1 MSSPSVP
8 LLATHA
14 NCLPVGTRVADF
26 EIIGLIGEGGFGI
39 VYLARDTSLDRIV
52 ALKEFMPG
60 AFAGRVDGIRVAV
73 RAANQ
78 KTTFDAGLRSFINE
92 AKMLAQFSHPALLEV
107 YRFWEENGTAYMAM
121 RYYKG
126 ETLRQV
132 LSAGAKQF
140 DEDAVAQTMGPIFDA
155 LEMLHREQV
164 FHRDIAPDNIMLADG
179 RPVLLDFGSAR
190 RIVSDGTQALT
201 TVLKPGYAP
210 IEQYSDDGTMKQG
223 AWTDVY
229 ALGGVLYHLATGR
242 PPLQAVS
249 RMLSDPLQTVRQVT
263 GEKFSKPFSD
273 AVSKAMNVHVANRF
287 QTVTEFREALGWNI
301 GALPRVIT
309 VQHAKVWLDPD
320 AAAANRESH
329 AKLESD
335 KLRAAVRTTSD
346 ATPPQRE
353 SLRIAEKN
361 SVKSRRRLYLVLA
374 AAALAVLVVTAFTRR
389 PPPRPAASAS
399 PVVSAQS
406 SESVPLRQDPKPSV
420 VSPIQDVPVTAPASP
435 VVEGVVKFDIKPRGR
450 IDVDGFA
457 RAVSPPTTELKLPV
471 GKHTIEIVFSPST
484 SVTRTIEVTS
494 DAPVTITH
502 TFK

>member
-140 DEDAVAQTMGPIFDA
+140 DENAVAQTMGPIFDA

-249 RMLSDPLQTVRQVT
+249 RMLSDPLQTVHQVT

-320 AAAANRESH
+320 AAAANSERH
-329 AKLESD
+329 VKLESD
-335 KLRAAVRTTSD
+335 KLSAANSSTSD

-374 AAALAVLVVTAFTRR
+374 AAALAVLVVTAFTLRT
-389 PPPRPAASAS
+389 PPRPAGSAS

-406 SESVPLRQDPKPSV
+406 SESLPVQQDIKPSA

-435 VVEGVVKFDIKPRGR
+435 VAEGVVKFDIKPRGR

-457 RAVSPPTTELKLPV
+457 RAVSPPTTELTLPV